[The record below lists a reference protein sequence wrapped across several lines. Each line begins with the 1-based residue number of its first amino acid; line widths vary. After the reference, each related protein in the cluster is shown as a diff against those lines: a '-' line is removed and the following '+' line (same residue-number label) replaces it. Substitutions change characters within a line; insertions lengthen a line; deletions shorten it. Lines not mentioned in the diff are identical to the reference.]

1 MLALTLSCF
10 GIALNTNVFAALLP
24 YLDDAIGVSGKVEKG
39 WLLSSAGLAGAASA
53 LCLGP
58 LIDRFGRRTPLLWG
72 SGLFVLA
79 SLGHYWV
86 EGYHSFLLFRGLAG
100 LAGGIVFT
108 SASAAIAD
116 LVPYERR
123 AGAMGLMTG
132 SIFLAVPVGMPL
144 ANLCA
149 EGGYWRGIFILQ
161 AVSACV
167 SMYLM
172 LRYLPAHLGRKRELV
187 SQLLVL
193 RQPMV
198 LPALISVLFY
208 TGAFFTSV
216 QFAGQWLDDSAILP
230 KEDQKLMWVLLGL
243 SSALGSVLL
252 TRLADKFGK
261 RRFVLVT
268 TAGVG
273 LCLLGLSWV
282 DSLFGLL
289 LIGLP
294 LTLLSAPRSG
304 ALMALISQLVDAR
317 MRGTLMGIRAAAV
330 NLGMG
335 MFAGMGGMIY
345 AGYEFTGLLQTA
357 VASVLLAFVLVWVFV
372 RERS

>member
-10 GIALNTNVFAALLP
+10 GIALNSNVFAALAP
-24 YLDDAIGVSGKVEKG
+24 FLDDAIGVTGKAEKG

-58 LIDRFGRRTPLLWG
+58 LIDRFGRRRPLLWG
-72 SGLFVLA
+72 SGMFVIA

-86 EGYHSFLLFRGLAG
+86 DDYLSFLIARAGAG
-100 LAGGIVFT
+100 LAAGIVFT

-123 AGAMGLMTG
+123 AGAMGLMTA

-149 EGGYWRGIFILQ
+149 ELGYWRGIYALQ
-161 AVSACV
+161 AVTACI

-172 LRYLPAHLGRKRELV
+172 LRHLPAHLGRPRELV
-187 SQLLVL
+187 SQLLVF
-193 RQPMV
+193 RQSMV
-198 LPALISVLFY
+198 LPALFSVLLY

-216 QFAGQWLDDSAILP
+216 QLAGQWLEDSTILP
-230 KEDQKLMWVLLGL
+230 KEDQKLMWILLGL

-252 TRLADKFGK
+252 TRFADRIGK
-261 RRFVLVT
+261 RRFVLMT

-273 LCLLGLSWV
+273 LCLFALTTV
-282 DSLFGLL
+282 DSLTSLL
-289 LIGLP
+289 LVGLP

-335 MFAGMGGMIY
+335 VFAGIGGMIY
-345 AGYEFTGLLQTA
+345 ADYQFSGLLYAATGS
-357 VASVLLAFVLVWVFV
+357 VALAFLLILAFV
-372 RERS
+372 REKS